1 MAFRREPAGAQ
12 HAHPAPWWPPGSP
25 TWRAFVDFLACFSP
39 AADWGKNLSGYL
51 GGDLVVDD
59 RNADGRPIERRERMV
74 LASPI
79 GAPDDEDAPSS
90 PREEDPEQRA
100 AASELRGIVEE
111 ADDALPEGF
120 RVVFVLRA
128 VEEMSVA
135 ETAEVLDL
143 PEETVKTRLFRARE
157 RLKKEIHRRTD
168 AAPEIYAFHLSRCDR
183 VVARVLA
190 HIMPHKTPMS

>member
-1 MAFRREPAGAQ
+1 MRTKRVLGAYV
-12 HAHPAPWWPPGSP
+12 
-25 TWRAFVDFLACFSP
+25 RAFEHLGQFGGRARFSTWLTKIAVYEALAR
-39 AADWGKNLSGYL
+39 A
-51 GGDLVVDD
+51 
-59 RNADGRPIERRERMV
+59 RRRRRFEAM
-74 LASPI
+74 
-79 GAPDDEDAPSS
+79 DHETNDEDAPSS